1 MSHLLITHP
10 AMLAHGVPA
19 GHPER
24 PARLEAVLAAL
35 RPLGMGERLAPLAT
49 HSQLLRVHPPAF
61 LAAMAQA
68 FPGPGEGVV
77 ALDAGDTFVDP
88 GSQEAALRAAGAV
101 VAGVDSVMSGE
112 ARSVF
117 CAVRPPGHHAEP
129 AQAMGFCLYNNIAVG
144 ALHALEVHG
153 LERVAVI
160 DFDVH
165 HGNGTQALAYKE
177 ARLFFASTHGS
188 PLYPGTGRRDE
199 TGLLGNV
206 VNRPLSPGTDGVR
219 WRAVMAQEV
228 LPALEAADP
237 QLILVS
243 AGFDAH
249 RNDPLADLALEEA
262 DYAWIGAELG
272 NLALRVCKGRVVS
285 ALEGGYDLTALA
297 ASAAAYVSGLTRALD
312 A

>member
-1 MSHLLITHP
+1 
-10 AMLAHGVPA
+10 
-19 GHPER
+19 
-24 PARLEAVLAAL
+24 
-35 RPLGMGERLAPLAT
+35 
-49 HSQLLRVHPPAF
+49 
-61 LAAMAQA
+61 
-68 FPGPGEGVV
+68 VV

-144 ALHALEVHG
+144 ALHALEAHG